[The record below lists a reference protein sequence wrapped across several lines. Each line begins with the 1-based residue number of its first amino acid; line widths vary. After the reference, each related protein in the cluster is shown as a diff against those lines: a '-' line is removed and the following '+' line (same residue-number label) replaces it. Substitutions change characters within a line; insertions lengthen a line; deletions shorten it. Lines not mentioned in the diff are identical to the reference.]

1 MSTTYDMR
9 KNNMIRWT
17 IAIIC
22 LLMLGIPQAM
32 AAPAASGQKN
42 DSGSVWEKWQ
52 PLAEGFVARRRVPK
66 GLELA
71 KEFRQSSSIQNREL
85 KLSGTT
91 AKGLNRLIRG
101 KAASVWVYTGD
112 EGLYSLT
119 LADLAEVTGINTNML
134 RRAAKRGR
142 LSFMNA
148 DEPVSWYFDASND
161 RLLFVGEKYETF
173 YAKGNAYQLQQT
185 RKSDANQMIEIG
197 HSKNDK
203 SKHGNSENEL
213 SAGLQT
219 PFRDALE
226 FIQEKDLMYALWMY
240 PFNPDARYWFWDMM
254 FGPTYMPKIEV
265 PLNIPAP
272 MNYGTARIQVQL
284 HGFTDIYPG
293 DDHQVYAELNG
304 YEIGTVISWDGM
316 NPAELITDV
325 DQWML
330 NPDGNNILTLNSN
343 QGGQFLE
350 SVSVTYDRRPVAE
363 NNQLWMRNVEGGI
376 QEVAGFTSPDIL
388 VIESPVRNS
397 ALYRDVDIYQDGDGT
412 WAVSFETVQGGDYLI
427 VETSALRSPAMDG
440 RQQANLTARENLA
453 DYLIIAPRE
462 FAETAQALADYR
474 EESDSSAKVVW
485 LDDIY
490 KSFSAGRQD
499 PFAIGRFMDYVR
511 IKWAQA
517 PSAVI
522 LVGKGSLDR
531 KDGMGYG
538 DNFLP
543 VLMTANPWSLCES
556 DARLLGFEDG
566 IAPFAIGRLPITNDY
581 EGLDYVD
588 KLIAHETQVRRGV
601 SNRAVV
607 VADNPDDGGDFHA
620 DAYQLVTQLLDL
632 DFASVMELY
641 HPTHEVRANLTSPE
655 TWESGFV
662 SYSGHGST
670 TQIGTSL
677 ENFLNTTDAS
687 ALNNTIYPVFAALT
701 CTAGSD
707 VMPGTRSLAGALVLN
722 PQGGAIASLAPTGLS
737 LNEDAHFLGSAFIDN
752 LYGGYSTVGDA
763 LAEAKEQTVGYI
775 SDFMAPMYSIIGDPS
790 VRLH

>member
-1 MSTTYDMR
+1 MNTI
-9 KNNMIRWT
+9 KHLVKKMIFFNLVIVCGLLFLAIRPVSADPSLQSQVQT
-17 IAIIC
+17 RENLHIAI
-22 LLMLGIPQAM
+22 
-32 AAPAASGQKN
+32 
-42 DSGSVWEKWQ
+42 WEKWQ
-52 PLAEGFVARRRVPK
+52 PLAQGFMARRRVPK
-66 GLELA
+66 GLELS
-71 KEFRQSSSIQNREL
+71 KEFRRPSRTQLREL
-85 KLSGTT
+85 KLPG
-91 AKGLNRLIRG
+91 AKGLASLKPG
-101 KAASVWVYTGD
+101 KAASVWVHTGA
-112 EGLYSLT
+112 EGLYSIPLT
-119 LADLAEVTGINTNML
+119 DLALVTGINVNML
-134 RRAAKRGR
+134 RSAAKRGR

-161 RLLFVGEKYETF
+161 RLLFVGEEYETF
-173 YAKGNAYQLQQT
+173 YAKGNAYQL
-185 RKSDANQMIEIG
+185 RKTWKTDPDQMIEIG
-197 HSKNDK
+197 QSKTDR
-203 SKHGNSENEL
+203 SV
-213 SAGLQT
+213 GLQM
-219 PFRDALE
+219 PFRDVLE
-226 FIQEKDLMYALWMY
+226 FEQEKDLMYALWMY

-304 YEIGTVISWDGM
+304 YAIGTVISWDGM

-376 QEVAGFTSPDIL
+376 QEVAGFRSPDIL

-397 ALYRDVDIYQDGDGT
+397 ALHRDVNIYQDGDGT
-412 WAVSFETVQGGDYLI
+412 WAVSFETVQGGDYLV

-440 RQQANLTARENLA
+440 RQQANLIARKNSA

-474 EESDSSAKVVW
+474 EESYGTAKVVW

-499 PFAIGRFMDYVR
+499 PFAVGRFMDHVR

-531 KDGMGYG
+531 KDGMEYG

-566 IAPFAIGRLPITNDY
+566 IAPFAIGRLPITNDD

-588 KLIAHETQVRRGV
+588 KLIAHETQVSRGV

-607 VADNPDDGGDFHA
+607 VADNSDDGGVFHA
-620 DAYQLVTQLLDL
+620 DADQLAMQLLDL
-632 DFASVMELY
+632 DFASVMKLY

-701 CTAGSD
+701 CTTGSD

-752 LYGGYSTVGDA
+752 LYGGYSTVGDS
-763 LAEAKEQTVGYI
+763 LAEAKGQTVGYI
-775 SDFMAPMYSIIGDPS
+775 SDFMAPMYSIIGDPG
-790 VRLH
+790 VRVH